1 MSRSKYNPFWG
12 NYIELIH
19 TTLNKVVVSGRA
31 EKLLFPDI
39 TNFGQR
45 KSWVGGVALSD
56 GEIIS
61 GGEMAHM
68 KSLGKIIAP
77 FTNDYPEIAFRFSMN
92 NQCEL
97 TFKVETA
104 QIKQPIIEIT
114 NDTGKELR
122 IPDIC
127 VELHQYIWTL
137 PRYIYPIKWD
147 ELPRNG
153 IYFQFENGEQAHGGD
168 RIVRVGTHRQAN
180 RLALRIKSHFNGTRS
195 NSIFRSHVADALGS
209 KYGGEIEEDE
219 ISDYIQKN
227 ISFSVIT
234 CGNSK
239 EEREDL
245 ERKAIEIIS
254 SCTQHSPS
262 SKWLGCH
269 SPKPA
274 IIASGLWN
282 VQGVNIAVP
291 SPINHSNY
299 PMLILIPCSARKNLY
314 NESSFSP
321 EDEESIFDFLSTDA
335 ANRLTG
341 GRAAVESIASIEQNA
356 VSQYSLDLYDGF
368 MYRTAGFKSSVLDF
382 MNQRI
387 GHLGIISGGYGL
399 VLPNEKIY
407 KYNCKLSDSKN
418 IWLKHRIPYIVNEF
432 AAVIKARHIV
442 GFFGG
447 STDYAKLIRKVCW
460 LHDDLESV
468 RIYHP
473 TPDGKGGY
481 LQRTPIFLGKAVTHF
496 LQSKCDFRSLI
507 NFSND
512 GMGID
517 FLRLYP

>member
-45 KSWVGGVALSD
+45 KRWVGRVALSD

-97 TFKVETA
+97 TFNVETA
-104 QIKQPIIEIT
+104 QIKQPIIEIS
-114 NDTGKELR
+114 NDTGKELP
-122 IPDIC
+122 IPDKC
-127 VELHQYIWTL
+127 VELHQYVWML
-137 PRYIYPIKWD
+137 QRYSYPINWG

-153 IYFQFENGEQAHGGD
+153 IYFQFENGEEAHGGD
-168 RIVRVGTHRQAN
+168 RIVRVGTHLQAN
-180 RLALRIKSHFNGTRS
+180 RLALRIKSHFNGTRL
-195 NSIFRSHVADALGS
+195 NSIFRSHVGDALGS
-209 KYGGEIEEDE
+209 KHGGEIEEGE

-239 EEREDL
+239 VEREDL
-245 ERKAIEIIS
+245 ERKAIDKIS
-254 SCTQHSPS
+254 SCRQHSPS
-262 SKWLGCH
+262 SKWLGYH

-274 IIASGLWN
+274 INASGLWN
-282 VQGVNIAVP
+282 IRGVNIAVP
-291 SPINHSNY
+291 SPTNQLNY
-299 PMLILIPCSARKNLY
+299 PVLILIPCSARKNLY
-314 NESSFSP
+314 NETSFSP
-321 EDEESIFDFLSTDA
+321 EDDESIFEYLPADTEYT
-335 ANRLTG
+335 LTG

-382 MNQRI
+382 LKQGI
-387 GHLGIISGGYGL
+387 GQFGIISGGYGL

-407 KYNCKLSDSKN
+407 KYNCRLSDSKN
-418 IWLKHRIPYIVNEF
+418 IWLKYGLPYIVSDF
-432 AAVIKARHIV
+432 AATIKARHIV
-442 GFFGG
+442 GFFGR
-447 STDYAKLIRKVCW
+447 STEYAKLIRKVRW

-481 LQRTPIFLGKAVTHF
+481 LKRTPSFLGKAVTLF
-496 LQSKCDFRSLI
+496 LQSKCDFWSLI
-507 NFSND
+507 NFRAE
-512 GMGID
+512 GMEID
-517 FLRLYP
+517 ISRLYP